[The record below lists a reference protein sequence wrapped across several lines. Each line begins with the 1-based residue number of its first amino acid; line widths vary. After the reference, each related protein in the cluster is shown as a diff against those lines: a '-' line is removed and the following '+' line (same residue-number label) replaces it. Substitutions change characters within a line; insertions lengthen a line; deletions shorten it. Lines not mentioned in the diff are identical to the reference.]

1 MTSARVEQRN
11 LSEDEQIMWDELR
24 TMKNQYYGPLFC
36 GPWKW
41 EDQNWRRVWI
51 EYQKHWQ
58 KFEAAYYR
66 HQGSNQLHFGF
77 LVTLVHFVA
86 DLSLHMIREVSK
98 HNRKFGKRP

>member
-1 MTSARVEQRN
+1 MSAARTEQRN
-11 LSEDEQIMWDELR
+11 LSEDEQLMWDELKI
-24 TMKNQYYGPLFC
+24 MKNQYYGPLFC

-66 HQGSNQLHFGF
+66 QGSN
-77 LVTLVHFVA
+77 
-86 DLSLHMIREVSK
+86 
-98 HNRKFGKRP
+98 